1 MITVSAVVA
10 RVRGVDAA
18 TLEAWV
24 SQEWVRP
31 RREGGRPVF
40 EEVDVARVRLIVEL
54 RDALAVEEESIPVVL
69 DLLDQLHATRGELG
83 RLLAALD
90 AAGDT
95 PARTVMA
102 VFADRVR

>member
-1 MITVSAVVA
+1 M
-10 RVRGVDAA
+10 
-18 TLEAWV
+18 
-24 SQEWVRP
+24 
-31 RREGGRPVF
+31 F